1 MALIKVKGA
10 GAENFGRRNI
20 LINGDMSVAQRG
32 TSTTGLQNTG
42 GVFTLDRFSH
52 RRGGTW
58 TNFDAKHEQV
68 DVTDTLPLSV
78 GLTKAL
84 KVTCTTAEGSVPS
97 GAVNAGEGVGIG
109 HYLEKGDTH
118 RLSVGTSSMSVS
130 KLSFY
135 VKASIATTYGI
146 SIAAEQHATSQRL
159 QIPFTVSS
167 ANTYE
172 RISITIPTYNV
183 ALDSDLDISS
193 GWRIHWILDGI
204 TSGRTASQWNAH
216 NDGTSEQVVIL
227 PNGVSTTGFSN
238 TQNATFEITGVQLE
252 RGNVTTDFEHLSF
265 AETLALCQRYFHKSG
280 DIGTAE
286 EWFPGVATYA
296 HYGSQSVTAI
306 DGNNDRAAPEVTYPC
321 AMRSRPTVVY
331 YPARTAVANTAGSI
345 TVYNGNTLVT
355 TSSKPTGGV
364 QCLVNYF
371 YQTST
376 DAPMY
381 TYQYTADSEF

>member
-1 MALIKVKGA
+1 MALVKVNDKGQSIDVV
-10 GAENFGRRNI
+10 GRRN
-20 LINGDMSVAQRG
+20 LMINGDMLISQRG
-32 TSTTGLQNTG
+32 TSTTGLKNTG
-42 GVFTLDRFSH
+42 GVYTLDRFSH

-84 KVTCTTAEGSVPS
+84 KVTCTTAEGSAPS
-97 GAVNAGEGVGIG
+97 GAVNAGESVGIG
-109 HYLEKGDTH
+109 SYLERGDTH
-118 RLSVGTSSMSVS
+118 RLGVGSSSMSVS
-130 KLSFY
+130 TLSFY

-146 SIAAEQHATSQRL
+146 SIGAEQHATSQRL

-183 ALDSDLDISS
+183 ALDSEGDHTA

-252 RGNVTTDFEHLSF
+252 RGNVTTDFEHLLR
-265 AETLALCQRYFHKSG
+265 ADQLALCQRYFYRR
-280 DIGTAE
+280 DIGIYDI
-286 EWFPGVATYA
+286 VAIGHALGDRGGYVIHTPVLMRA
-296 HYGSQSVTAI
+296 KPSVSQGSYIYCWYNNAGSVTAQNNLVVGYMATGQTNANQFYLRADSNSTVQTGYGLGLTMY
-306 DGNNDRAAPEVTYPC
+306 DGSA
-321 AMRSRPTVVY
+321 
-331 YPARTAVANTAGSI
+331 
-345 TVYNGNTLVT
+345 
-355 TSSKPTGGV
+355 TSSHIA
-364 QCLVNYF
+364 L
-371 YQTST
+371 
-376 DAPMY
+376 
-381 TYQYTADSEF
+381 DSEL